1 MNVPETRDTPAT
13 TSDLA
18 DRSDPADRA
27 DRADLVDAVASAV
40 RAVPGVADLHAGVF
54 GEVGTYL
61 PGRRV
66 AGITIGPG
74 GAEIHV
80 ALLIGHPVR
89 QTAALVRAAVAP
101 LTGGPVHVTVEDVVA
116 DPGPDPDPAS
126 GPAATPTGPAGPVDG
141 PGTTGGGA

>member
-80 ALLIGHPVR
+80 ALLIGYPVR